1 MTFLSAAE
9 QAVTSGVDLSRML
22 ALADAGT
29 PEPEASELFPAQT
42 GVPKGA
48 IAVARDQAFSFYY
61 QDGLDLLEAWGA
73 ELVPFSPLTDSVLP
87 ETASAVYIGGGV
99 PELFASEL
107 APNSSM
113 LESLRA
119 AHAHVV
125 PIYAD
130 AGA

>member
-29 PEPEASELFPAQT
+29 PEPEASELFPAQA

-48 IAVARDQAFSFYY
+48 IAVARDQVFSFYY

-87 ETASAVYIGGGV
+87 QTAPAVYIVAGL
-99 PELFASEL
+99 PDLFPADL
-107 APNSSM
+107 ARNLSVH
-113 LESLRA
+113 ESLLA
-119 AHAHVV
+119 
-125 PIYAD
+125 
-130 AGA
+130 